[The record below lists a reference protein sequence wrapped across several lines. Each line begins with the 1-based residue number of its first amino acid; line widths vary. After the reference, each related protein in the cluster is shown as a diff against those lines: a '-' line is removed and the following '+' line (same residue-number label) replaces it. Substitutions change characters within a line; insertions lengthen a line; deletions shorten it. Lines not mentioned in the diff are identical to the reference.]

1 MTRSQRSICVVVNSR
16 ANYGRI
22 RSVLGAIKDHENLE
36 LQLIV
41 GASALLYRF
50 GRVVDVIR
58 KDGYEPS
65 ATLYSIVEGETPVTM
80 AKSTGLAI
88 TELATLFENLAP
100 DVVLTVADRF
110 ETLATAVAASYM
122 NIALAHTQGGEVTG
136 SIDESVR
143 HAVTKLAHLHFPA
156 TSKAVSNVI
165 AMGEDPQSVFHV
177 GCPSIDEVKK
187 ADKRLPIDLFNKYG
201 GVGPNLS
208 LQSNY
213 LVVLQHPVT
222 TEYGQAF
229 DQINQTLRALE
240 KIQLPTVWLW
250 PNVDAGSDDISK
262 GLRMYREKNDPDW
275 IHFYRNF
282 EIDDYINLISN
293 CACLVGNS
301 SSGLRESAYLG
312 TPSVNIGTRQQGRER
327 ADNVISVS
335 YEAKEIECAIRK
347 QLKNG
352 RYTSSNLYGDGA
364 AAIKIAD
371 ILATHDFK
379 IQKQLVVPISS

>member
-1 MTRSQRSICVVVNSR
+1 M
-16 ANYGRI
+16 
-22 RSVLGAIKDHENLE
+22 
-36 LQLIV
+36 
-41 GASALLYRF
+41 
-50 GRVVDVIR
+50 
-58 KDGYEPS
+58 
-65 ATLYSIVEGETPVTM
+65 
-80 AKSTGLAI
+80 
-88 TELATLFENLAP
+88 
-100 DVVLTVADRF
+100 
-110 ETLATAVAASYM
+110 
-122 NIALAHTQGGEVTG
+122 
-136 SIDESVR
+136 
-143 HAVTKLAHLHFPA
+143 
-156 TSKAVSNVI
+156 
-165 AMGEDPQSVFHV
+165 
-177 GCPSIDEVKK
+177 
-187 ADKRLPIDLFNKYG
+187 
-201 GVGPNLS
+201 
-208 LQSNY
+208 
-213 LVVLQHPVT
+213 
-222 TEYGQAF
+222 
-229 DQINQTLRALE
+229 
-240 KIQLPTVWLW
+240 
-250 PNVDAGSDDISK
+250 
-262 GLRMYREKNDPDW
+262 